1 MFSHCLFGVFE
12 ERHKCWLEVIKFV
25 EHQQVPTI
33 QKQTTTKELVI
44 LIYTLV
50 FEKPSCLL
58 PPFLT
63 SFQHVPVTVGGNK
76 LVDMLVL
83 GWDVGCLRR
92 NSKPKVAE
100 HAMKSY
106 LPLALCILQ
115 TPLASL
121 VVNNLCLSSI
131 FFRCEP
137 TRSPRNTNSDRFN
150 SVSFLFDILSLC
162 TRKIKSRFLTSLIA
176 FGIFQLT
183 CFSIRILPD
192 LKSKL
197 QFADFNSRYAD
208 RPTSRAFRS
217 EPQDQRARWLLLKSC
232 RLNPPCDMYRAFC

>member
-1 MFSHCLFGVFE
+1 M
-12 ERHKCWLEVIKFV
+12 
-25 EHQQVPTI
+25 
-33 QKQTTTKELVI
+33 
-44 LIYTLV
+44 IYTLV
-50 FEKPSCLL
+50 FEKPSRLL

-63 SFQHVPVTVGGNK
+63 SFQHVSVTIGEHK
-76 LVDMLVL
+76 LVDILVL
-83 GWDVGCLRR
+83 GWDVGCLGR

-100 HAMKSY
+100 HAMKSS

-121 VVNNLCLSSI
+121 VVNNLCSSSI

-137 TRSPRNTNSDRFN
+137 TRSPRNTNSDRFS

-162 TRKIKSRFLTSLIA
+162 TRKIKSRFPTSLIA
-176 FGIFQLT
+176 FCISQLT
-183 CFSIRILPD
+183 CFSRILPD

-197 QFADFNSRYAD
+197 QFADFNSRDAN

-217 EPQDQRARWLLLKSC
+217 KPQDQHARWLL
-232 RLNPPCDMYRAFC
+232 